1 MIKFEKGSKIMKKF
15 ELGQEVTMYMFYYD
29 EENNSVEVHDSKYI
43 VAYVEET
50 EQECLDSQGNVKTY
64 ISKDYTFMRDYYSPV
79 NYSDLYMFKDI
90 KTPYYSLEYNAKVI
104 KEYTKKVKKYFLHQ
118 IQENVRQ
125 INVIKEDNELLK
137 RTIAS
142 LKGPEL

>member
-1 MIKFEKGSKIMKKF
+1 MKNFK
-15 ELGQEVTMYMFYYD
+15 LGQNVTLYMFYYD
-29 EENNSVEVHDSKYI
+29 EENNSIEVYDSRYV
-43 VAYVEET
+43 VAYIEKT

-90 KTPYYSLEYNAKVI
+90 KTPYDSLEYNAKVI
-104 KEYTKKVKKYFLHQ
+104 KAYTKKVKKYFLYQ

-125 INVIKEDNELLK
+125 INEIKENNELLK
-137 RTIAS
+137 RTIAT